1 MAKYRVN
8 STARQMAREN
18 ISKNS
23 KKRKGGFFSTVRFIV
38 LMGCACALAGVASF
52 ELYLSSLPPINNLE
66 QFKPNI
72 VTKIYSADDEIIKTF
87 TAYTYEKIELKDIPD
102 NLKKALIATED
113 KNFYRHHGYD
123 LTGLARSTVQNLIA
137 GHVVQGA
144 STLTQQLARVLFL
157 NNERTFDRKLKELF
171 IAARIEKTISK
182 DQILEMY
189 MNNVYLGAGAYG
201 VEGAS
206 QIYFDKHLKDCSLSE
221 LALIA
226 GLPQAPSVYNP
237 FNNKDLA
244 IKRRNQVLL
253 RMYKMRYITKD
264 EYEKAKNADVKLAK
278 VPQFYTTN
286 KAPYFC
292 DYVMKELEK
301 LGFDETEISQG
312 GYKVV
317 TTLDYKAQKAAD
329 EAIDRNLKNWGL
341 TGDNN
346 QAAVF
351 SFSPVDGH
359 IIVYSGGKNYA
370 KSQYDRVTQAVRPP
384 GSSFKPIVYAA
395 ALEKGISPNDM
406 VEDRP
411 FTIGQWS
418 PRNYGNKYRGSIP
431 VYTALMVS
439 SNVCAARMIKEVGIR
454 SVIQIARVLGIET
467 PLEYDY
473 TIALGSNGVKL
484 YEFTRAY
491 GAFANG
497 GFVVQPYAIERVET
511 SRGKVVYKAPKT
523 KFTHQL
529 SMNTSAQMTAM
540 LKTVISNGTGR
551 AASIGKP
558 AAGKTGTTDD
568 NKDAYFMGYTP
579 NVVTGVWVGNDDNIA
594 MNKSIQGGTVPA
606 LIWKDTMKVAT
617 EPYGNAEFNYPEVK
631 LVPYASGSSTKVI
644 GDDERSEQNS
654 TEERPTSS
662 NASSDDI
669 TKQVNNILKKAE
681 TQTQSQQVQQ
691 PVQQTAKPV
700 QKPVT
705 APIPIPM
712 AVPESLH

>member
-1 MAKYRVN
+1 
-8 STARQMAREN
+8 
-18 ISKNS
+18 
-23 KKRKGGFFSTVRFIV
+23 
-38 LMGCACALAGVASF
+38 
-52 ELYLSSLPPINNLE
+52 
-66 QFKPNI
+66 
-72 VTKIYSADDEIIKTF
+72 
-87 TAYTYEKIELKDIPD
+87 
-102 NLKKALIATED
+102 
-113 KNFYRHHGYD
+113 
-123 LTGLARSTVQNLIA
+123 
-137 GHVVQGA
+137 
-144 STLTQQLARVLFL
+144 
-157 NNERTFDRKLKELF
+157 
-171 IAARIEKTISK
+171 
-182 DQILEMY
+182 
-189 MNNVYLGAGAYG
+189 
-201 VEGAS
+201 
-206 QIYFDKHLKDCSLSE
+206 
-221 LALIA
+221 
-226 GLPQAPSVYNP
+226 
-237 FNNKDLA
+237 
-244 IKRRNQVLL
+244 
-253 RMYKMRYITKD
+253 
-264 EYEKAKNADVKLAK
+264 
-278 VPQFYTTN
+278 
-286 KAPYFC
+286 
-292 DYVMKELEK
+292 
-301 LGFDETEISQG
+301 
-312 GYKVV
+312 
-317 TTLDYKAQKAAD
+317 
-329 EAIDRNLKNWGL
+329 
-341 TGDNN
+341 
-346 QAAVF
+346 
-351 SFSPVDGH
+351 
-359 IIVYSGGKNYA
+359 
-370 KSQYDRVTQAVRPP
+370 
-384 GSSFKPIVYAA
+384 
-395 ALEKGISPNDM
+395 
-406 VEDRP
+406 
-411 FTIGQWS
+411 
-418 PRNYGNKYRGSIP
+418 
-431 VYTALMVS
+431 MVS

-631 LVPYASGSSTKVI
+631 LVPYASGSGTKVI
-644 GDDERSEQNS
+644 GDEEQSEQNS

-662 NASSDDI
+662 NNTSSDDI

>member
-1 MAKYRVN
+1 MSKYYVRKNYTAKE
-8 STARQMAREN
+8 MARAN
-18 ISKNS
+18 ISKS
-23 KKRKGGFFSTVRFIV
+23 SKRKNGGFFSTIRFIFI
-38 LMGCACALAGVASF
+38 MSCACALAGVASL

-72 VTKIYSADDEIIKTF
+72 VTKIYSGDGEIIKTF
-87 TAYTYEKIELKDIPD
+87 TAYTYEKIDLKDIPD

-123 LTGLARSTVQNLIA
+123 ITGLARSTLQNVIA

-144 STLTQQLARVLFL
+144 STITQQLARVLFL

-201 VEGAS
+201 VEGAA
-206 QIYFDKHLKDCSLSE
+206 QIYFDKHLKDCDLAE

-237 FNNKDLA
+237 FNNMDLA
-244 IKRRNQVLL
+244 VKRRNQVLT
-253 RMYKMRYITKD
+253 RMYKMRYITTE
-264 EYEKAKNADVKLAK
+264 EYEKAKEEKVHLAK

-317 TTLDYKAQKAAD
+317 TTLDYKAQKAAN
-329 EAIDRNLKNWGL
+329 EAILRNLRGWGL
-341 TGDNN
+341 GGEKN

-351 SFSPVDGH
+351 SFSPIDGK
-359 IIVYSGGKNYA
+359 ILVYSGGKDYT

-395 ALEKGISPNDM
+395 AMEKGISPNDM
-406 VEDRP
+406 IEDRP
-411 FTIGQWS
+411 LTIGQWS
-418 PRNYGNKYRGSIP
+418 PRNYGNKYRGKIP
-431 VYTALMVS
+431 VYMALMVS
-439 SNVCAARMIKEVGIR
+439 SNVCAARLIKEVGIR
-454 SVIQIARVLGIET
+454 SVIQTARVLGIET

-484 YEFTRAY
+484 FEFTRAY

-497 GFVVQPYAIERVET
+497 GYVVQPYAIERVET

-523 KFTHQL
+523 KITHQL
-529 SMNTSAQMTAM
+529 SMNTAAEMTAM
-540 LKTVISNGTGR
+540 MKTVITNGTGR
-551 AASIGKP
+551 AANIGKP

-579 NVVTGVWVGNDDNIA
+579 NIVTGVWVGNDDNTV

-606 LIWKDTMKVAT
+606 LIWKDVMKVAT
-617 EPYGNAEFNYPEVK
+617 EPYGKAEFNYPQVE
-631 LVPYASGSSTKVI
+631 LVPFGSVNPNKVI
-644 GDDERSEQNS
+644 GD
-654 TEERPTSS
+654 T
-662 NASSDDI
+662 A
-669 TKQVNNILKKAE
+669 
-681 TQTQSQQVQQ
+681 
-691 PVQQTAKPV
+691 AKPKQEEQEEIDLNETEPV
-700 QKPVT
+700 LPESVRKIDQQQQQKPIQNQTPKPAAAVT
-705 APIPIPM
+705 TKPQTTAAPVPIPM
-712 AVPESLH
+712 AVPEGVR

>member
-1 MAKYRVN
+1 MAKYYVN
-8 STARQMAREN
+8 RNYTAKEMAKAN

-23 KKRKGGFFSTVRFIV
+23 KKKGGFFSTVKFIFI
-38 LMGCACALAGVASF
+38 MGCACVLAGVASLQ
-52 ELYLSSLPPINNLE
+52 LYLSSLPPINNLE

-72 VTKIYSADDEIIKTF
+72 VTKIYSSDGEIIKTF
-87 TAYTYEKIELKDIPD
+87 TAYTYEKIELKDIPE

-123 LTGLARSTVQNLIA
+123 MTGLARSTVQNLMA

-144 STLTQQLARVLFL
+144 STITQQLARVLFL

-201 VEGAS
+201 VEGAA
-206 QIYFDKHLKDCSLSE
+206 QIYFDKHLKDCDLAE

-226 GLPQAPSVYNP
+226 GLPQAPSVYSP
-237 FNNKDLA
+237 FNNMDLA
-244 IKRRNQVLL
+244 VKRRNQVLL

-264 EYEKAKNADVKLAK
+264 EYTKAKDEKVKLAK
-278 VPQFYTTN
+278 MPQYYTTN

-317 TTLDYKAQKAAD
+317 TTLDYKAQKAVND
-329 EAIDRNLKNWGL
+329 AIINNLRNYGL
-341 TGDNN
+341 TKDNT

-351 SFSPVDGH
+351 SFSPIDGK
-359 IIVYSGGKNYA
+359 IIAYAGGKDYT

-384 GSSFKPIVYAA
+384 GSSFKPFVYAA
-395 ALEKGISPNDM
+395 AMEKGISPNDM
-406 VEDRP
+406 IEDRP
-411 FTIGQWS
+411 VTLGTWS
-418 PRNYGNKYRGSIP
+418 PHNYGDKYRGKIP

-439 SNVCAARMIKEVGIR
+439 SNVCAARMIQEVGVR
-454 SVIQIARVLGIET
+454 AVIQTARVLGIET

-484 YEFTRAY
+484 FEFTRAY

-497 GFVVQPYAIERVET
+497 GFVVQPYSVERVET

-523 KFTHQL
+523 KISHQL
-529 SMNTSAQMTAM
+529 SMNTAAEMTAM
-540 LKTVISNGTGR
+540 LKTVMSNGTGR

-568 NKDAYFMGYTP
+568 NKDAYFVGYTP
-579 NVVTGVWVGNDDNIA
+579 NIVTGVWVGNDDNTVMSKIV
-594 MNKSIQGGTVPA
+594 QGGTVPA
-606 LIWKDTMKVAT
+606 LIWRDVMKVAT
-617 EPYGNAEFNYPEVK
+617 EPYGKAEFNYPEVQ
-631 LVPYASGSSTKVI
+631 LIPFAAGSNVKI
-644 GDDERSEQNS
+644 IGGDDNAEKPK
-654 TEERPTSS
+654 EEEEKPVNLDDVTAVTPADVVK
-662 NASSDDI
+662 NA
-669 TKQVNNILKKAE
+669 NKKNAE
-681 TQTQSQQVQQ
+681 Q
-691 PVQQTAKPV
+691 PVSAPVAPKPAAPAKPAA
-700 QKPVT
+700 